1 MYNIGKRFKGEILLQ
16 KEQALF
22 LSKMIENS
30 HPTDYEIKKV
40 QTINGV
46 LPKFHQ
52 WTNGKQ
58 TLAGYEVTRIDT
70 GSSYFFLFI
79 DWHRNDNYY
88 LVIYTHN
95 RTTTVAEIQ
104 QIKEMDGSLQLVW
117 MYKPFK
123 RDGKNDQRKAYFKQM
138 FGSTT
143 VHIKLPQTSLD
154 IDPFFNQL
162 FKLCQNRVK
171 ADQIVDVFDFE
182 SGKL

>member
-1 MYNIGKRFKGEILLQ
+1 MQ
-16 KEQALF
+16 KEQAMF
-22 LSKMIENS
+22 LSNMIEKSNPAS
-30 HPTDYEIKKV
+30 YEIKKV

-58 TLAGYEVTRIDT
+58 TMAAYEIKRIDSDT
-70 GSSYFFLFI
+70 SYFFLFI
-79 DWHRNDNYY
+79 DWHRNDNHY
-88 LVIYTHN
+88 LVIYAHD
-95 RTTTVAEIQ
+95 RSTTVAEIQ
-104 QIKEMDGSLQLVW
+104 NIKEIDGIQQIVW

-143 VHIKLPQTSLD
+143 VQIKLPSTSLD
-154 IDPFFNQL
+154 VEMFFNQL

-171 ADQIVDVFDFE
+171 ADRIVEVFDFE
-182 SGKL
+182 TGRIADHDL